1 MSSSESLGPRN
12 RRNSIPSSTGISN
25 IKKPSDKFMKIVMSE
40 MIEDAAQCSFGDVA
54 GQAAAK
60 QALQETVILPSLRST
75 RHLYITFYHDV

>member
-1 MSSSESLGPRN
+1 
-12 RRNSIPSSTGISN
+12 
-25 IKKPSDKFMKIVMSE
+25 MKIVMSE

-75 RHLYITFYHDV
+75 LHLYITFYLDV